1 MRNRRPVFLTGGG
14 TLGSVTPLLGVYE
27 AWKKEDPD
35 QTFVWIGIPGG
46 PERELVEKAGLPFH
60 FILAP
65 KAFRYLTWRWLFFPF
80 FLLWSLGQSAWLL
93 ARFRPSW
100 LLSAGSYVSVP
111 LAWLAPLFGTRVAI
125 HQLDHELGLAN
136 RLMAPVASLVTSTF
150 PITAHQLPRKRVE
163 IVGALLYGAHLAS
176 ASREAALERFDIDP
190 GRPTVLVLGGG
201 IGSAALN
208 RAFEAVADVLSGEFN
223 VLHATGKG
231 KGIFLS
237 RKSPE
242 HYYATE
248 LFVED
253 FGIALGLAD
262 LVVTRAGVG
271 TLLELVREKKAAI
284 FVPLPDSPQEAN
296 AKAVE
301 EARAGMILD
310 QDKLEGDL
318 VTTIHEAL
326 EPHRKQ
332 QLEANIGRLFPL
344 NGAEQIVKLIRQK
357 NTSLR

>member
-1 MRNRRPVFLTGGG
+1 MQNRSPIFLTGGG

-27 AWKKEDPD
+27 AWNREDPD
-35 QTFVWIGIPGG
+35 QTFIWIGIPGG

-65 KAFRYLTWRWLFFPF
+65 KAFRYLTWRWLFVPF
-80 FLLWSLGQSAWLL
+80 FFLWSLGESAWLL

-111 LAWLAPLFGTRVAI
+111 LAWLAPLFGTRVAV
-125 HQLDHELGLAN
+125 HQLDYDLGLAN
-136 RLMAPVASLVTSTF
+136 RLMAPVASLITSTF

-163 IVGALLYGAHLAS
+163 IVGALSYGSHLAS
-176 ASREAALERFDIDP
+176 ASREAALERFDLDP

-201 IGSAALN
+201 IGSVALN
-208 RAFEAVADVLSGEFN
+208 RAFEAAADRLSGEFN

-231 KGIFLS
+231 NGIFLS
-237 RKSPE
+237 RKPPE
-242 HYYATE
+242 HYCVTE

-253 FGIALGLAD
+253 FGMALSLAD

-284 FVPLPDSPQEAN
+284 FVPLPNSPQEAN
-296 AKAVE
+296 ARFVK
-301 EARAGMILD
+301 EARAGMILH
-310 QDKLEGDL
+310 QDKLEDDL
-318 VTTIHEAL
+318 VATIHEAL
-326 EPHRKQ
+326 EPYRKQ
-332 QLEANIGRLFPL
+332 QLEANIGRLFPT
-344 NGAEQIVKLIRQK
+344 NGAERIVKLILQK
-357 NTSLR
+357 NTPLR